1 MIEFFQVDVQQIS
14 SNVPSSRFDR
24 DEIDRAARSLLATG
38 GVVRPPILTET
49 APDAYEVIEGHF
61 EYHAAAR
68 ALELNPREAEM
79 VNAFIID
86 SANRESAREQLE
98 ILSGRDGA
106 TTVVPDRGEKQTAI
120 ASQGLEAAF
129 ARLESEVRSTRSEL
143 DRSIEESSKLRA
155 ELSEL
160 KEQMPSR
167 ESALEIF
174 NKLDKV
180 KVSQRLIATGISE
193 GTATKIADAVIRD
206 REENGLFESLQDVI
220 DRPKVLHGKRRQRA
234 VTEKRMMQLLD
245 NWSRVLFTD

>member
-106 TTVVPDRGEKQTAI
+106 TTVVSDRGEKQTAI

-129 ARLESEVRSTRSEL
+129 ARLESEVRSTRREL

>member
-106 TTVVPDRGEKQTAI
+106 TTVVSDRGEKQTAI

-206 REENGLFESLQDVI
+206 REENGLFETLQDVI